1 MKVVFIGTD
10 KSIITQNGDA
20 RRRQL
25 GYAKYFDELI
35 IVVFSLQS
43 EKLHQLK
50 TANLIVIPTNSRT
63 KWTYFT
69 DSLRIISNLE
79 KIDVISAQGPFIE
92 GLVGVLAKFFWGIKF
107 NVQLHIDMFDNK
119 YFRTE
124 SSQNF
129 VFFLLAHVTLFFA
142 DSIRVGSQ
150 RLKKWPKAFLARVP
164 MDTDFFWHTPRT
176 KTSGQIVSV
185 GRLVPQKNYQLLMNI
200 SKKFP
205 KLRFVIIGDG
215 PLRQNFKADNLFF
228 IGHKSPTECKK
239 IFLQSDI
246 FLSTSNYEGWGMAM
260 TEALASGL
268 PIVTTDTGCA
278 GELIVSRKIGGMV
291 TKINDA
297 KEITKA
303 IKELMADIELCRKL
317 AIAGQAILR
326 KDYQTKKL
334 TEEFVKG
341 LKNTL

>member
-25 GYAKYFDELI
+25 GYAKYFEELI
-35 IVVFSLQS
+35 IIVFSLQS
-43 EKLHQLK
+43 EKLEPFRI
-50 TANLIVIPTNSRT
+50 ANLTVVPTNSPTR
-63 KWTYFT
+63 WTYFA
-69 DSLRIISNLE
+69 DSLGIISRLG
-79 KIDVISAQGPFIE
+79 KIDIISAQSPFLE
-92 GLVGVLAKFFWGIKF
+92 GLVAIVAKFFFRARVNI
-107 NVQLHIDMFDNK
+107 QLHIDMFDTS

-124 SSQNF
+124 SLQNF
-129 VFFLLAHVTLFFA
+129 SFYLLAHLTLFFT
-142 DSIRVGSQ
+142 DSIRAGSR
-150 RLKKWPKAFLARVP
+150 RLKRWPKAFLARVP
-164 MDTDFFWHTPRT
+164 IDINFFCHPPRT
-176 KTSGQIVSV
+176 KTFGQIVSV
-185 GRLVPQKNYQLLMNI
+185 GRLVPQKNYQLFLDI

-205 KLRFVIIGDG
+205 KLRFVVIGDG
-215 PLRQNFKADNLFF
+215 LQRKDLKADNVFF
-228 IGHKSPTECKK
+228 IGHKSPAEYKK

-278 GELIVSRKIGGMV
+278 GELIINCKIGGIV
-291 TKINDA
+291 TKIGDA
-297 KEITKA
+297 KEIIQA
-303 IKELMADIELCRKL
+303 IEELMMNLKFRREL
-317 AIAGQAILR
+317 AIEGQIVL
-326 KDYQTKKL
+326 KKNYQPQKL